1 VVLLLSI
8 KEVYAGYGEI
18 EIIHG
23 ISLEV
28 NEGEIVSIVGPN
40 GSGKSTL
47 LKSIFSLVDIM
58 GGEINYLNS
67 NLIQINTDQMIKK
80 GLSFVPQTDNIF
92 PTLTVEE
99 NLELGAYV
107 SKKKLKDRFDLIYN
121 LFPPLVEKRKK
132 KAGTLS
138 GGQRQMVA
146 FGRALVIEPKLLLL
160 DEPTAGL
167 APMYIDLILEKVA
180 EINKTGVSI
189 LMVEQNA
196 KKALA
201 MSDRGY
207 VLAAGEKK
215 YEDSGR
221 GLLENEEVAQL
232 FLGG

>member
-8 KEVYAGYGEI
+8 KEIYAGYGEI

-23 ISLEV
+23 ISLTV

-58 GGEINYLNS
+58 GGKINYLNS
-67 NLIQINTDQMIKK
+67 DLTKITTDQMIKK
-80 GLSFVPQTDNIF
+80 GLSFVPQTDNVF

-107 SKKKLKDRFDLIYN
+107 SKKKLKDRFDLIYE

-167 APMYIDLILEKVA
+167 APMYIDLILDKVA

>member
-1 VVLLLSI
+1 MLKI
-8 KEVYAGYGEI
+8 NDIYAGYGEI

-28 NEGEIVSIVGPN
+28 KEGEIVSIVGPN

-58 GGEINYLNS
+58 KGNIDYLG
-67 NLIQINTDQMIKK
+67 TDLTKLGTDKMIEQ
-80 GLSFVPQTDNIF
+80 GLSFVPQTDNVF
-92 PTLTVEE
+92 PTLTVAE

-107 SKKKLKDRFDLIYN
+107 SNKNLKDRFDLIYS

-146 FGRALVIEPKLLLL
+146 FGRALVMEPKLLLL

-167 APMYIDLILEKVA
+167 APMFIDLILDKVV

-215 YEDSGR
+215 YEDSGK

>member
-1 VVLLLSI
+1 MLSI
-8 KEVYAGYGEI
+8 NEIYAGYGEI

-28 NEGEIVSIVGPN
+28 KEGEIVSIVGPN

-58 GGEINYLNS
+58 AGEIKYLDS
-67 NLIQINTDQMIKK
+67 DLTKITTDQMIKK
-80 GLSFVPQTDNIF
+80 GLSFVPQTDNVF
-92 PTLTVEE
+92 PSLSVEE

-107 SKKKLKDRFDLIYN
+107 AKKKLKDRFDLIYD

-146 FGRALVIEPKLLLL
+146 FGRALIIEPRLLLL

-167 APMYIDLILEKVA
+167 APMYIDLILEKVE
-180 EINKTGVSI
+180 EINQTGVTI

-221 GLLENEEVAQL
+221 GLLENEEVAKL

>member
-1 VVLLLSI
+1 MLEI
-8 KEVYAGYGEI
+8 NDIRAGYGEI

-23 ISLEV
+23 ISLYV

-47 LKSIFSLVDIM
+47 LKSIFSLVDLM
-58 GGEINYLNS
+58 GGEINYQGELLN
-67 NLIQINTDQMIKK
+67 NVGTEKMIKK

-92 PTLTVEE
+92 PSLTVHE
-99 NLELGAYV
+99 NLELGGYI
-107 SKKKLKDRFDLIYN
+107 SKKKLKERLDLIYD
-121 LFPPLVEKRKK
+121 LFPPLIEKRKK
-132 KAGTLS
+132 RAGTLS

-146 FGRALVIEPKLLLL
+146 FGRALIMEPKLLLL

-167 APMYIDLILEKVA
+167 APMYIGLILDKVKD
-180 EINKTGVSI
+180 INDIGVTI

-215 YEDSGR
+215 HEDSGR
-221 GLLENEEVAQL
+221 ALLENEEVAQL

>member
-1 VVLLLSI
+1 MLSI
-8 KEVYAGYGEI
+8 KEIYAGYGEI

-23 ISLEV
+23 ISLRV

-47 LKSIFSLVDIM
+47 LKSIFSLVDVM
-58 GGEINYLNS
+58 GGEINYLNQD
-67 NLIQINTDQMIKK
+67 LTQITTDQMIKK
-80 GLSFVPQTDNIF
+80 GLSFVPQTDNVF
-92 PTLTVEE
+92 TTLTVEE

-107 SKKKLKDRFDLIYN
+107 SKKKLKDRFDLIYD
-121 LFPPLVEKRKK
+121 LFPPLVEKKK
-132 KAGTLS
+132 KRAGTLS

-167 APMYIDLILEKVA
+167 APMYIDLILEKVE

>member
-1 VVLLLSI
+1 MLEINNV
-8 KEVYAGYGEI
+8 KAGYGEI

-23 ISLEV
+23 LSLHV

-47 LKSIFSLVDIM
+47 LKSIFALVDIFD
-58 GGEINYLNS
+58 GDIQFEGKSLINS
-67 NLIQINTDQMIKK
+67 GTDEMIKK
-80 GLSFVPQTDNIF
+80 GLSFVPQTENIF
-92 PTLTVEE
+92 PSLTVHE
-99 NLELGAYV
+99 NLELGGYV
-107 SKKKLKDRFDLIYN
+107 SKKSLKERLDLIYD
-121 LFPPLVEKRKK
+121 LFPPLIEKRKK
-132 KAGTLS
+132 RAGTLS

-146 FGRALVIEPKLLLL
+146 FGRALIMEPKLLLL

-167 APMYIDLILEKVA
+167 APMYIQLILDKVKD
-180 EINKTGVSI
+180 INNIGVTI

-221 GLLENEEVAQL
+221 ALLENEEVAQL

>member
-1 VVLLLSI
+1 MVFLLKI
-8 KEVYAGYGEI
+8 NDIYAGYGEI

-28 NEGEIVSIVGPN
+28 KEGEIVSIVGPN

-58 GGEINYLNS
+58 KGNIDYLG
-67 NLIQINTDQMIKK
+67 TDLTKLGTDKMIEQ
-80 GLSFVPQTDNIF
+80 GLSFVPQTDNVF
-92 PTLTVEE
+92 PTLTVAE

-107 SKKKLKDRFDLIYN
+107 SNKNLKDRFDLIYS

-146 FGRALVIEPKLLLL
+146 FGRALVMEPKLLLL

-167 APMYIDLILEKVA
+167 APMFIDLILDKVV

-215 YEDSGR
+215 YEDSGK

>member
-1 VVLLLSI
+1 MLSI
-8 KEVYAGYGEI
+8 KDVYAGYGEI

-28 NEGEIVSIVGPN
+28 NKGEIVSIVGPN

-58 GGEINYLNS
+58 DGEINYLNNS
-67 NLIQINTDQMIKK
+67 LKSVSTDQMIQK
-80 GLSFVPQTDNIF
+80 GLSFVPQTDNVF

-107 SKKKLKDRFDLIYN
+107 SKQNLKDRFELIYN

-167 APMYIDLILEKVA
+167 APMYIDLILEKVE

>member
-1 VVLLLSI
+1 MLSI

-28 NEGEIVSIVGPN
+28 NEGEVVSIVGPN

-58 GGEINYLNS
+58 GGEINYLDS
-67 NLIQINTDQMIKK
+67 DLTKITTDQMIKK
-80 GLSFVPQTDNIF
+80 GLSFVPQTDNVF

-107 SKKKLKDRFDLIYN
+107 AKKKLKDRFDLIYD

-146 FGRALVIEPKLLLL
+146 FGRALVIEPRLLLL

-167 APMYIDLILEKVA
+167 APMYIDLILEKVE

>member
-1 VVLLLSI
+1 MLLFLSI
-8 KEVYAGYGEI
+8 KEIYAGYGEI

-23 ISLEV
+23 ISLTV
-28 NEGEIVSIVGPN
+28 NEGEVVSIVGPN

-58 GGEINYLNS
+58 GGEINYLDS
-67 NLIQINTDQMIKK
+67 DLTKITTDQMIKK
-80 GLSFVPQTDNIF
+80 GLSFVPQTDNVF

-107 SKKKLKDRFDLIYN
+107 AKKKLKDRFDLIYD

-146 FGRALVIEPKLLLL
+146 FGRALVIEPQLLLL

-167 APMYIDLILEKVA
+167 APMYIDLILEKVE

>member
-1 VVLLLSI
+1 LLEI
-8 KEVYAGYGEI
+8 NDIRAGYGEI

-23 ISLEV
+23 LSLYV

-47 LKSIFSLVDIM
+47 LKSIFALVDIM
-58 GGEINYLNS
+58 DGEINYQGELLN
-67 NLIQINTDQMIKK
+67 NLGTEKMIQK

-92 PTLTVEE
+92 PSLTVHE
-99 NLELGAYV
+99 NLELGGYI
-107 SKKKLKDRFDLIYN
+107 SKGKLKDRLDLIYE

-132 KAGTLS
+132 RAGTLS

-146 FGRALVIEPKLLLL
+146 FGRALIMEPKLLLL

-167 APMYIDLILEKVA
+167 APMFIDLILDKVQ
-180 EINKTGVSI
+180 EINDTGVTI

-201 MSDRGY
+201 MSDRGN

-221 GLLENEEVAQL
+221 ALLENEEVAQL

>member
-1 VVLLLSI
+1 MLSI
-8 KEVYAGYGEI
+8 KEIYAGYGEI

-28 NEGEIVSIVGPN
+28 NKGEIVSIVGPN

-67 NLIQINTDQMIKK
+67 DLTKITTNQMIKK
-80 GLSFVPQTDNIF
+80 GLSFVPQTDNVF
-92 PTLTVEE
+92 PSLNVEE

-107 SKKKLKDRFDLIYN
+107 SKKKLKDRFDLIYD

-167 APMYIDLILEKVA
+167 APMYIDLILEKVK
-180 EINKTGVSI
+180 EINETGVSI

>member
-1 VVLLLSI
+1 MLSI
-8 KEVYAGYGEI
+8 KDVYAGYGEI

-58 GGEINYLNS
+58 GGEINYLKSDLTNTT
-67 NLIQINTDQMIKK
+67 TDQMIKK
-80 GLSFVPQTDNIF
+80 GLSFVPQTDNVF
-92 PTLTVEE
+92 PTMTVEE

-107 SKKKLKDRFDLIYN
+107 SKKKLKDRFELIYN

-146 FGRALVIEPKLLLL
+146 FGRALVIEPQLLLL

-167 APMYIDLILEKVA
+167 APMYIDLILEKVE

>member
-1 VVLLLSI
+1 MLKI
-8 KEVYAGYGEI
+8 NDIYAGYGEI

-28 NEGEIVSIVGPN
+28 KEGEIVSIVGPN

-58 GGEINYLNS
+58 KGNIDYLG
-67 NLIQINTDQMIKK
+67 TDLTKLGTDKMIEQ
-80 GLSFVPQTDNIF
+80 GLSFVPQTDNVF
-92 PTLTVEE
+92 PTLTVAE

-107 SKKKLKDRFDLIYN
+107 SNKNLKDRFDLIYS

-146 FGRALVIEPKLLLL
+146 FGRALVMEPKLLLL

-167 APMYIDLILEKVA
+167 APMFIDLILDKVV

-215 YEDSGR
+215 YEDSSK

>member
-1 VVLLLSI
+1 MVLLLRI
-8 KEVYAGYGEI
+8 NDIYAGYGEI

-23 ISLEV
+23 ISLKVEQ
-28 NEGEIVSIVGPN
+28 GEIVSIVGPN

-58 GGEINYLNS
+58 GGEINYLDS
-67 NLIQINTDQMIKK
+67 DLTATATDQMIKK

-107 SKKKLKDRFDLIYN
+107 SKKNLSDRFDLIYN

-146 FGRALVIEPKLLLL
+146 FGRALVMEPKLLLL

-167 APMYIDLILEKVA
+167 APMFIDLILEKVE
-180 EINKTGVSI
+180 EINRTGVSI

-215 YEDSGR
+215 YEDSGQ